1 MLEHIGRTN
10 EIVFYDQMGF
20 YRMLMAYENTAPM
33 KRFADE
39 VLSEI
44 IAYEKKAHTQLMETM
59 WTYFECDCNLQRTA
73 DRLFSHKNTVKY
85 RLQRVE
91 QLTGRSF
98 ADRFD
103 SQELYNALMI
113 YYYLQ

>member
-1 MLEHIGRTN
+1 
-10 EIVFYDQMGF
+10 
-20 YRMLMAYENTAPM
+20 MLMAYENTVPM

-39 VLSEI
+39 VLGEI
-44 IAYEKKAHTQLMETM
+44 ITYEKKAHTQLMETM

-73 DRLFSHKNTVKY
+73 DKLFSHKNTVKY